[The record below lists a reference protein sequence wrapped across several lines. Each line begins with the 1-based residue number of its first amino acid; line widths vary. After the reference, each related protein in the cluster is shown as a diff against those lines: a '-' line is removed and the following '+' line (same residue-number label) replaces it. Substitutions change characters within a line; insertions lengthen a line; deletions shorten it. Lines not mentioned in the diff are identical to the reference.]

1 MNSIS
6 LVASCISIAL
16 GVYAIWFAQKESK
29 ASTDNHD
36 KTKEL
41 LNAIEHK
48 TELIDRG
55 IQFQQ
60 NNLTSIINKILDIFD
75 KTSIDAKPLSLEEIN
90 DLVEGRNQAAQEQLK
105 RIEETVSNL
114 PKIYVGKEPPTD
126 VKEGDIYLHID

>member
-1 MNSIS
+1 MDIIS
-6 LVASCISIAL
+6 LVASCISIVL

-29 ASTDNHD
+29 ASTENYD

-60 NNLTSIINKILDIFD
+60 NNLTSVINKILDISN
-75 KTSIDAKPLSLEEIN
+75 KSNIDSKPLSLEEIN
-90 DLVEGRNQAAQEQLK
+90 DLIEGKNKAAQEQVK
-105 RIEETVSNL
+105 KIEETVSNL
-114 PKIYVGKEPPTD
+114 PRIYVGNEHQKD
-126 VKEGDIYLHID
+126 AKEGDIILQIV